1 MKRNGLL
8 SEKGG
13 EKMGNNCEI
22 KIIEIKCNCENEN
35 LAELVQSV
43 VQDCVG
49 VKPKRNSIVIPGTN
63 NRI

>member
-1 MKRNGLL
+1 
-8 SEKGG
+8 
-13 EKMGNNCEI
+13 MGNNCEI